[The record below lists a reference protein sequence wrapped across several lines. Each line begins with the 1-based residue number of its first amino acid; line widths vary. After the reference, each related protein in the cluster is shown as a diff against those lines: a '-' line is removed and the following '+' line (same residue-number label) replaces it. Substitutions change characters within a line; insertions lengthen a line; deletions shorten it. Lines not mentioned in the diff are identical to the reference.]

1 MRYIIVRYLQDNLES
16 ASARVVYKIEF
27 IFEATIYVDDI
38 SGVLAEIRIT
48 RQEIAE

>member
-16 ASARVVYKIEF
+16 ALARVIYKIEF

-38 SGVLAEIRIT
+38 TGVLAEIRIT
-48 RQEIAE
+48 RQEFAQ